1 MKGSSSAF
9 KIERATS
16 PNVQENLF
24 SDMARCDLTQ
34 EELQDLARE
43 MADDQLELERL
54 EGEKASVTKSYGSRI
69 ESVKA
74 RIREKSGTF
83 RQGWEMREVEHVE
96 VKDFDLG
103 TCTLLRMD
111 TGEVVK
117 SRKLTRA
124 ELDSKASRLP
134 IEVPDNEIE
143 Q

>member
-1 MKGSSSAF
+1 MEKSAAY

-16 PNVQENLF
+16 PNVQENRFTDL
-24 SDMARCDLTQ
+24 ARCDLTP
-34 EELQDLARE
+34 EELQEIAKG
-43 MADDQLELERL
+43 MADDQLELEKL

-83 RQGWEMREVEHVE
+83 RQGWEMREVDHIEI
-96 VKDFDLG
+96 KDFDLG
-103 TCTLLRMD
+103 TCTLMRTD

-117 SRKLTRA
+117 TRKLTTSER
-124 ELDSKASRLP
+124 DGHASRLP
-134 IEVPDNEIE
+134 IEIPENKME